1 MTVYI
6 KKDGSKVLSL
16 TDEEF
21 EDLDWEEQILLE
33 LEYDGFGWTIQQ
45 SKVAAGK
52 VIGGKLHVEKT

>member
-16 TDEEF
+16 TYEEF

-52 VIGGKLHVEKT
+52 FRGGKNNVEES

>member
-21 EDLDWEEQILLE
+21 EDLDWEEQ
-33 LEYDGFGWTIQQ
+33 YY
-45 SKVAAGK
+45 
-52 VIGGKLHVEKT
+52 

>member
-45 SKVAAGK
+45 SKVAAAK
-52 VIGGKLHVEKT
+52 VIGGKPDVEET

>member
-1 MTVYI
+1 MSVYL

-16 TDEEF
+16 SDEEF
-21 EDLDWEEQILLE
+21 EDLGWEEGILLE
-33 LEYDGFGWTIQQ
+33 LEYDSIGWTIQQ

>member
-6 KKDGSKVLSL
+6 KKDGSIVLSL

-21 EDLDWEEQILLE
+21 EDLDWEEQTLLE

-52 VIGGKLHVEKT
+52 VRGGKNNVEES

>member
-1 MTVYI
+1 MTVYL
-6 KKDGSKVLSL
+6 KRDGSKVLSL

-21 EDLDWEEQILLE
+21 ENLRWEEGTLLE
-33 LEYDGFGWTIQQ
+33 LEYDSIGWTIQQ

>member
-52 VIGGKLHVEKT
+52 GRGGKNNVEES